1 MENPKVIITLTS
13 LKKIKLELYP
23 DIAPITV
30 QNFLNL
36 VDKEFYNGTIFHRV
50 IKNFMIQ
57 GGGYYAKNTSLN
69 EKDSE
74 TIIGEFSSNGI
85 KNDLKHTP
93 GVISMARTYIN
104 DSASCQFFICVADC
118 PHLDGE
124 YAAFGKTLDE
134 ESLNNVIEISEVKT
148 RSLALGLDD
157 FPTTPIII
165 KSIKRL

>member
-69 EKDSE
+69 DEVGIMAELQGGQHVHKGLSYTSE
-74 TIIGEFSSNGI
+74 SVDIKTIVKYAILRAI
-85 KNDLKHTP
+85 KPKE
-93 GVISMARTYIN
+93 G
-104 DSASCQFFICVADC
+104 
-118 PHLDGE
+118 
-124 YAAFGKTLDE
+124 
-134 ESLNNVIEISEVKT
+134 
-148 RSLALGLDD
+148 
-157 FPTTPIII
+157 
-165 KSIKRL
+165 